1 MNEGTRSGKSTIR
14 LLGISAER
22 PTNGLYLY
30 LLPFISDYGNLK
42 DFIDDRNVMIFYV
55 SCYFQEV
62 IRRLYCGCAK
72 IDTFRCLVYFIV
84 LE

>member
-30 LLPFISDYGNLK
+30 LLFPLIGCLK
-42 DFIDDRNVMIFYV
+42 PDA
-55 SCYFQEV
+55 EV
-62 IRRLYCGCAK
+62 VKHVAAVETQQI
-72 IDTFRCLVYFIV
+72 I
-84 LE
+84 